1 MKDERLNRLF
11 NVAGSA
17 FWQKLIPAPLLQET
31 MNMRNNDIQQGIY
44 SRSNTLCSTLRPILR
59 YADVTLYDIFFKV
72 CALNTNYQAYVINYD
87 YTSYTAENTA
97 NLTLANIVDQFTRL
111 GTANP
116 KALKI
121 SIHYIQKGKSY
132 IRPLLDGYKQYERL
146 QSIETVCIKNTS
158 HFLRIYRNFNNSGQ
172 NVINIITDQID
183 NDLMNAFWL
192 MMPLILKVS
201 PTNLPNGV
209 ENADLHKQRV
219 EKALAFGNLLY
230 QISTRQ
236 DTFSNSNL
244 ENDDKFVTTV
254 KTLLTEFTNLFDF
267 TSNALKEYT
276 QNLANARNTSL
287 LGNLQNDLRDVNDYI
302 RNYEQKLQ
310 EYYIRQLTLA
320 RQINAYC
327 TTQPDDL
334 QSFINLIKNSPMIE
348 MLRVQANQLT
358 LRITAPL
365 QFFQSSDFEAYEKNR
380 SSYYN
385 VNYKE
390 ERCLRNIL
398 HKIFITKEYT
408 FLVQAVIMFDINN
421 SRNITP
427 LRYSVYQHSDRY
439 TVFPNPHLYHYNC
452 WSKAKAEM
460 DKNILAG
467 NYELVVAQA
476 IAAVQSINVAEQQSF
491 VNHFLDDFKEPF
503 WQQHMQFMI
512 PGQDKKIYTLK
523 EIIAIE
529 EKALEQTPDT
539 LQALVQNNSTEALRE
554 TLRQQTEQNTG
565 YVQVEVPDEDDDEE
579 EEEEV
584 QEDPE
589 W

>member
-11 NVAGSA
+11 NVCGSA
-17 FWQKLIPAPLLQET
+17 FWQKLVPAPLLQET

-44 SRSNTLCSTLRPILR
+44 SRSNTLCNTLRPILR
-59 YADVTLYDIFFKV
+59 YVDVTLYDIFFKV
-72 CALNTNYQAYVINYD
+72 CALNTNYQAYNINYG

-97 NLTLANIVDQFTRL
+97 NLTLADIVDQFTRL
-111 GTANP
+111 STADP
-116 KALKI
+116 KTLRIAV
-121 SIHYIQKGKSY
+121 HYIQKGKSY
-132 IRPLLDGYKQYERL
+132 IRPLLDEYKQYERL

-244 ENDDKFVTTV
+244 ENDDKFITTV

-276 QNLANARNTSL
+276 QNLANARNTNL
-287 LGNLQNDLRDVNDYI
+287 LSNLQNDLRDVNDYI

-310 EYYIRQLTLA
+310 DYYIRQLTLE

-327 TTQPDDL
+327 TTKPDDL

-385 VNYKE
+385 INYKE
-390 ERCLRNIL
+390 ERRLRNIL

-408 FLVQAVIMFDINN
+408 FLVQAVIMFDINT
-421 SRNITP
+421 SRSITP
-427 LRYSVYQHSDRY
+427 LRYSVYQQPNRY

-491 VNHFLDDFKEPF
+491 VNHFLDDFKNPS

-539 LQALVQNNSTEALRE
+539 LQALVQNNSTEALHE

-565 YVQVEVPDEDDDEE
+565 YVQVEVPDNNDTDDLAF
-579 EEEEV
+579 
-584 QEDPE
+584 
-589 W
+589 